1 MGLDTS
7 PHKGGDGGGGEGGL
21 QSNFDETNFYVL
33 RVLWFWHITAGGLHR
48 GPPPPLPPRPSVAS
62 SPPELLWEMVDGGRE
77 GGITPHLLPA
87 PMRVVFHRK

>member
-1 MGLDTS
+1 MET
-7 PHKGGDGGGGEGGL
+7 GGGGGGEGGL

-33 RVLWFWHITAGGLHR
+33 RVLWFWHITAGG
-48 GPPPPLPPRPSVAS
+48 PP
-62 SPPELLWEMVDGGRE
+62 PPELLWEMVDGGRE